1 MDRKNEGWQETLF
14 LSTTSRAHI
23 IYREHTT
30 TVVQKLIFVKPCKA
44 FLKLANIY
52 YFYFYLTNFVDRRL
66 IDRNPS
72 YMVKHKISGP
82 MLLHMDCDLMDYARD
97 VLSLTIS
104 S

>member
-1 MDRKNEGWQETLF
+1 MKDDKKHFFFQPLVELTSSTENTQQRLF
-14 LSTTSRAHI
+14 
-23 IYREHTT
+23 
-30 TVVQKLIFVKPCKA
+30 VLIFVKPCKA

-82 MLLHMDCDLMDYARD
+82 MLLHMDCGLMDYARD
-97 VLSLTIS
+97 VLSLIIS